1 MERDC
6 VYSNMYHCKIRIEIA
21 GRILMSSLRLN
32 IYLKTRDKLK
42 KIHILLKIWYSFY
55 LRIQILNI
63 FVKIFYLLDKFSY
76 SNHLINSLLSLLEKN
91 YYVFYTRIRNLILFS
106 KKLQLRYTIMLI
118 HLVAKVNTLY
128 RVASHIEGQK
138 KEKKK
143 HVESAVP
150 RAEDQRHSHCKFPFV
165 RRLNTEQRTLKIFL
179 DASRP
184 SMRFVRFRMRW
195 RIFSMIVGC

>member
-6 VYSNMYHCKIRIEIA
+6 VYSNMYRCKIRIEIA
-21 GRILMSSLRLN
+21 ERILMSSLRLN

-55 LRIQILNI
+55 LCIQILDI
-63 FVKIFYLLDKFSY
+63 FVKIFYLLDKLSY
-76 SNHLINSLLSLLEKN
+76 SNHLINSLLSLPEKN

-138 KEKKK
+138 KRK
-143 HVESAVP
+143 
-150 RAEDQRHSHCKFPFV
+150 R
-165 RRLNTEQRTLKIFL
+165 NTLKARYHGQKIKDIPIANFPL
-179 DASRP
+179 LEGWTRSNEPWKSSSTLPGHRCVSFD
-184 SMRFVRFRMRW
+184 FVW
-195 RIFSMIVGC
+195 DEEFSQW